1 MGSRQEWHKIMRQT
15 IKLENGDGWSV
26 RGREIRGMN
35 KTQVTY
41 RFQDGLGMKNPRSA
55 VFLPYDWNSRNQS
68 KIITAIADLK
78 RLVDERNLSLKDAAK
93 FMLEPVANDQAPSV
107 TNWENIIKDFLD
119 SRSDR
124 RGTTLRDL
132 KTRMR
137 RVLETIA
144 ANPKP
149 RDGRTLMKRFAEMH
163 FDNCPAGGQ
172 GRKRNLGDVEAF
184 LEYAVKKTGAPQRW
198 LPPDKEFKRTLI
210 GSSTRTSAEAL
221 TVPLKEQDLEMLL
234 DGLASNEKHGL
245 RLCVGLVGLFG
256 LRPSE
261 LGELTV
267 DDGKL
272 YVGQTKRNMQ
282 TLHKPKAPP
291 RRVIAIDLPSLPN
304 EGQRLIAQ
312 YDSGIVKF
320 PLAITRAIQRAK
332 EKDEYKEIGDALR
345 QLLQRYWLWQAMEK
359 RTEGLKVYSL
369 RHGYAWRAHRVS
381 KVPYSVTDASALM
394 GHDPNTHLKHYG
406 RWVDEA
412 QLEEATAK
420 FKAGQEVAA

>member
-1 MGSRQEWHKIMRQT
+1 
-15 IKLENGDGWSV
+15 
-26 RGREIRGMN
+26 
-35 KTQVTY
+35 
-41 RFQDGLGMKNPRSA
+41 
-55 VFLPYDWNSRNQS
+55 
-68 KIITAIADLK
+68 
-78 RLVDERNLSLKDAAK
+78 
-93 FMLEPVANDQAPSV
+93 MLYEES
-107 TNWENIIKDFLD
+107 
-119 SRSDR
+119 
-124 RGTTLRDL
+124 
-132 KTRMR
+132 
-137 RVLETIA
+137 A

-184 LEYAVKKTGAPQRW
+184 LEYAVKKAGAPQRW

-221 TVPLKEQDLEMLL
+221 TVPVKGQDLEMLL
-234 DGLASNEKHGL
+234 EGLASNEKHGL
-245 RLCVGLVGLFG
+245 RLCVGLIGLFG

-320 PLAITRAIQRAK
+320 PLAIRRAIQRAK

-345 QLLQRYWLWQAMEK
+345 QLLQRYWLWQSMEK
-359 RTEGLKVYSL
+359 RTQGLKVYSL
-369 RHGYAWRAHRVS
+369 RHGFAWRAHKESENPLTVR
-381 KVPYSVTDASALM
+381 DASAFM
-394 GHDPNTHLKHYG
+394 GHDPQTHLKHYG

-412 QLEEATAK
+412 GLEEAAAK
-420 FKAGQEVAA
+420 FKKGQQLAA

>member
-1 MGSRQEWHKIMRQT
+1 
-15 IKLENGDGWSV
+15 
-26 RGREIRGMN
+26 
-35 KTQVTY
+35 
-41 RFQDGLGMKNPRSA
+41 
-55 VFLPYDWNSRNQS
+55 
-68 KIITAIADLK
+68 
-78 RLVDERNLSLKDAAK
+78 
-93 FMLEPVANDQAPSV
+93 MLEPVANDQAPSV
-107 TNWENIIKDFLD
+107 TNWGNIVDSFLD

-137 RVLETIA
+137 RVLETIS

-184 LEYAVKKTGAPQRW
+184 LEFAVKKAGAPQRW

-221 TVPLKEQDLEMLL
+221 TVPLKEEDLEMLL

-291 RRVIAIDLPSLPN
+291 RRVITLDLPSLPKG
-304 EGQRLIAQ
+304 GQRLMIL
-312 YDSGIVKF
+312 G
-320 PLAITRAIQRAK
+320 
-332 EKDEYKEIGDALR
+332 
-345 QLLQRYWLWQAMEK
+345 
-359 RTEGLKVYSL
+359 
-369 RHGYAWRAHRVS
+369 
-381 KVPYSVTDASALM
+381 
-394 GHDPNTHLKHYG
+394 
-406 RWVDEA
+406 
-412 QLEEATAK
+412 
-420 FKAGQEVAA
+420 

>member
-1 MGSRQEWHKIMRQT
+1 M
-15 IKLENGDGWSV
+15 
-26 RGREIRGMN
+26 
-35 KTQVTY
+35 TY
-41 RFQDGLGMKNPRSA
+41 QYPDGLGKKNPRNS
-55 VFLPYDWNSRNQS
+55 VSYPYDWSSRNQS
-68 KIITAIADLK
+68 KITTAVADLK
-78 RLVDERNLSLKDAAK
+78 RLMEERNLSLKEATK
-93 FMLEPVANDQAPSV
+93 FLLEPAARDQAPSI
-107 TNWENIIKDFLD
+107 TNWKNIVETFIE

-137 RVLETIA
+137 RVLETLE

-149 RDGRTLMKRFAEMH
+149 RDGSTLMKRFAEMH

-184 LEYAVKKTGAPQRW
+184 LEYAVKKAGAPQRW